1 MTLPSTH
8 DDADGPRFPSDR
20 SERARAMVEA
30 GIFGGAGRGQGRKPK
45 GRTAGESVAELAAA
59 EAPAIKRAYSD
70 GLRSKNERTRLYA
83 ADKLLAAERVE
94 RERRDDE
101 DWIPSDAEWQ
111 RMTGAELDAWFELA
125 IERHPDEI
133 VMAFRAAISEGLL
146 EHVVVDSVAI
156 ES

>member
-1 MTLPSTH
+1 
-8 DDADGPRFPSDR
+8 
-20 SERARAMVEA
+20 MVAA
-30 GIFGGAGRGQGRKPK
+30 GLFGGAGRGQGRKPK
-45 GRTAGESVAELAAA
+45 VRSAGQSVAELAAA

-94 RERRDDE
+94 RDRRE
-101 DWIPSDAEWQ
+101 DWPSEDDWQ

-125 IERHPDEI
+125 IEQHPAEI
-133 VMAFRAAISEGLL
+133 VMAFRAAIAEGLL